1 MASLIA
7 NEFSEATNDLH
18 LSALMAVGFVL
29 FVVTLIVN
37 AIARWLVWRRG
48 GRRARDDRRAAAHDS
63 ATRAACARARA
74 PARHERRHG
83 RAHLRS
89 PRPSRSSRSSSSSR
103 YLLKQGA
110 GALSLDFFTN
120 MPKPVGEAGGG
131 MANAIVG
138 TLILIGIASVGRT
151 AGRHRRGTVSRRAA
165 AGRKLAN
172 VVRFLADVLNGL
184 PSIVMGI
191 FAWQFLVRP
200 FGHFSALAGG
210 AAIGAMMI
218 PLVTRTTEEMVR
230 TVPQSLR
237 EAALALGY
245 PRWRTS
251 LQIVLRTALGGIVT
265 GVLVA
270 VARVA
275 GETAPL
281 LFTAFGNQFWST
293 NLTQP
298 IAALPLQIFVY
309 AISPYDDWHAQAW
322 AGALVLIGLVL
333 VISVV
338 ARFVARSRHG
348 AGK

>member
-1 MASLIA
+1 M
-7 NEFSEATNDLH
+7 T
-18 LSALMAVGFVL
+18 AVGMP
-29 FVVTLIVN
+29 TT
-37 AIARWLVWRRG
+37 AIP
-48 GRRARDDRRAAAHDS
+48 GRRARGLARRRGMSILMVALTCAAA
-63 ATRAACARARA
+63 ALAIVPLVVILA
-74 PARHERRHG
+74 
-83 RAHLRS
+83 
-89 PRPSRSSRSSSSSR
+89 
-103 YLLKQGA
+103 YLFKQGA

-120 MPKPVGEAGGG
+120 MPRPVGEVGGG

-138 TLILIGIASVGRT
+138 TLILIGIASAVGLPVGIG
-151 AGRHRRGTVSRRAA
+151 AGLYLAERGSTR
-165 AGRKLAN
+165 LAN
-172 VVRFLADVLNGL
+172 LVRFLADVLNGL

-293 NLTQP
+293 NVTQP
-298 IAALPLQIFVY
+298 IAALPLQVFVY
-309 AISPYDDWHAQAW
+309 AISPYDEWHAHAW
-322 AGALVLIGLVL
+322 AGALVLIALVL
-333 VISVV
+333 VISVLARV
-338 ARFVARSRHG
+338 AVRSRHG
-348 AGK
+348 RAND